1 MNWSDLN
8 LMPALPEVALL
19 SLLVLLLPADLLG
32 Q

>member
-19 SLLVLLLPADLLG
+19 SLLVLLLLTDLY